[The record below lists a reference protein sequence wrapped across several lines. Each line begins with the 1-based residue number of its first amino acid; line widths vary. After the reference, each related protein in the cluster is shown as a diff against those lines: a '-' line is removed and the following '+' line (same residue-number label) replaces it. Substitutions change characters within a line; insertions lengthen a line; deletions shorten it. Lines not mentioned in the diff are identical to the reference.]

1 MCLDKN
7 ILDLRI
13 TYEQIREPDE
23 KDRDKAEFLIEV
35 DGEEGE
41 GQDSQTDGVDEEGSV
56 AGRQV
61 DVVLER
67 LQAVHLSDVDVEDV
81 DHEGA
86 LDHVEGSEE
95 DRGGG
100 DVEVDGVP
108 LAVRNGVGVEALV
121 PGQWQDVLH
130 HEIECRHHL
139 YRSSN
144 TASDAVSHPS
154 ENLQPGDLHVV
165 AGVGDGHVDEP
176 EVDQVA
182 QGGYKGIEEQTE
194 TDHTDKLVPS
204 FLKVEYFY
212 KVIYDVITSVLLY
225 VLCTT
230 FLMYLSTSFPK
241 PKNWCLKYH
250 VKQ

>member
-1 MCLDKN
+1 M
-7 ILDLRI
+7 DLRI

-23 KDRDKAEFLIEV
+23 KYWDQAVGIEV
-35 DGEEGE
+35 DGKEGE
-41 GQDSQTDGVDEEGSV
+41 GQDSQTDGVDEEGKV

-67 LQAVHLSDVDVEDV
+67 LQTVLLSDVDVEYV

-86 LDHVEGSEE
+86 LDHVDGGEK

-100 DVEVDGVP
+100 DMVHS
-108 LAVRNGVGVEALV
+108 LV